1 MVLLS
6 CFTLFRGLLVD
17 SLNYAFASGTPSP
30 TKVTLCPLWP
40 VKPGTFTGVNW

>member
-17 SLNYAFASGTPSP
+17 SLNYAFAGGTPSP
-30 TKVTLCPLWP
+30 TKVTLWP
-40 VKPGTFTGVNW
+40 VKPSTFTDVNL

>member
-1 MVLLS
+1 MVLRS

-17 SLNYAFASGTPSP
+17 SLNYAFAGGTLSP
-30 TKVTLCPLWP
+30 TLFTLRP